1 VSYDPRFLAHTV
13 ALEEEAMTRY
23 RELADAME
31 THNNPEVAAF
41 FLRMSEESAK
51 HLAEV
56 QAFSEGEALPN
67 LAAWEFD
74 WPGEAPESASY
85 EALHYRMDLRG
96 AIELALGN
104 ERAAEAFYR
113 QAAADAA
120 NTNDTNTAALARQF
134 AEEEDEHARRLERRL
149 DALPPSAA
157 WHREDDDPAHVP
169 E

>member
-1 VSYDPRFLAHTV
+1 MSYDPRFLAHTV

-23 RELADAME
+23 RELAEAME

-41 FLRMSEESAK
+41 FRRMSEESAK

-56 QAFSEGEALPN
+56 RTFAEGQALPE

-85 EALHYRMDLRG
+85 EALHYRMDLRS
-96 AIELALGN
+96 AMELALAN

-113 QAAADAA
+113 DAAAAADPQ
-120 NTNDTNTAALARQF
+120 TADLARGF
-134 AEEEDEHARRLERRL
+134 ADEEQEHARRLEEL
-149 DALPPSAA
+149 IAELPASPAFQQ
-157 WHREDDDPAHVP
+157 EDDDPLNTP